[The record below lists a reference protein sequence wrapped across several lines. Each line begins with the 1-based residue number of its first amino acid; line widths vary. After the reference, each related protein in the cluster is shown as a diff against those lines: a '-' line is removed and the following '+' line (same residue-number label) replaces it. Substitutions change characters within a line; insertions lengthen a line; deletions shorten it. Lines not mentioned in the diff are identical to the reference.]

1 MKTPKHLPRVDP
13 WIRKVNVS
21 AHGHIY
27 LDHSIEAR
35 TSLEDE
41 DRILPKL
48 LNLKTVSPMLSH
60 KEHTPTPRHL
70 ISRDESICD
79 VSLANH
85 GHIRLSHVFKPC
97 EMSTGLEMLD
107 MVSSE
112 KYVDRTTS
120 KRRSSNV
127 TKALRRFL
135 PTRSFTRMQECGRRL
150 AVRTILRRFEE
161 FENELLSL
169 AWTRWCSFK
178 KTEEVSKEVEEKYI
192 EEKYTLYDNIRWK
205 DENRRSQEE
214 KKEVVRYNETRTTQK
229 KKSKEVYY
237 YNAPERMY
245 EFVYGPFEET
255 YMRHWIERDFLP
267 GWRVKDWK
275 RRVRIRVETFDS
287 AHVVTWNELTKRM
300 KLVNLTRPSDIS
312 FISGCSV
319 PHKSE
324 IVRLH
329 ERYSTANIRAK
340 VLEQKRQGRDEVNVF
355 EKKRKPIVTVG
366 CAYSRRPRVFVVSP
380 IVNRIKNYVMVW
392 MTPLQVC

>member
-1 MKTPKHLPRVDP
+1 M
-13 WIRKVNVS
+13 
-21 AHGHIY
+21 
-27 LDHSIEAR
+27 
-35 TSLEDE
+35 
-41 DRILPKL
+41 
-48 LNLKTVSPMLSH
+48 
-60 KEHTPTPRHL
+60 
-70 ISRDESICD
+70 
-79 VSLANH
+79 
-85 GHIRLSHVFKPC
+85 
-97 EMSTGLEMLD
+97 
-107 MVSSE
+107 
-112 KYVDRTTS
+112 
-120 KRRSSNV
+120 
-127 TKALRRFL
+127 
-135 PTRSFTRMQECGRRL
+135 
-150 AVRTILRRFEE
+150 
-161 FENELLSL
+161 
-169 AWTRWCSFK
+169 
-178 KTEEVSKEVEEKYI
+178 
-192 EEKYTLYDNIRWK
+192 
-205 DENRRSQEE
+205 
-214 KKEVVRYNETRTTQK
+214 RYNETRTTQK

-300 KLVNLTRPSDIS
+300 KLVNLTQPSDIS

-366 CAYSRRPRVFVVSP
+366 SAYSRRPRVFVVSP
-380 IVNRIKNYVMVW
+380 IVKSNKKLRDGLDDAPPGVLVGVAARYGSKRVE
-392 MTPLQVC
+392 